1 MKLLEKIKKR
11 SAKVG
16 VIGLGY
22 VGLPLAIQIVKA
34 GFKLANGRC
43 SLDGGQFFLSS
54 IPSMYRGLDLLFMDI
69 LKKFSTSSS
78 SISSPFSICWS

>member
-11 SAKVG
+11 IAKVG

-22 VGLPLAIQIVKA
+22 LGLPLAIQIVKA
-34 GFKLANGRC
+34 RFKLANGHC